1 MVLKPIP
8 SPGSASILWEDFM
21 NPCDSVI
28 RTLAAFG
35 IIVAMASVTFADD
48 ILQYTGAGSAARA
61 LFPANDQHSGIAKQ
75 HRRILRRIAKT
86 ITRAA
91 GHVPGAPLV

>member
-1 MVLKPIP
+1 MDL
-8 SPGSASILWEDFM
+8 
-21 NPCDSVI
+21 CDSVI

-61 LFPANDQHSGIAKQ
+61 LFPANDLLDWGQLGPRCPTIGSICLPTPITATSDKGIA
-75 HRRILRRIAKT
+75 
-86 ITRAA
+86 ITVSDTGGFSRADEQ
-91 GHVPGAPLV
+91 GA